1 METEIRKPLGG
12 WQHRPRD
19 STIKGID
26 NMNNMKN
33 GNIIKCILCNHF
45 IRPKYDWTLGHNAE
59 PLAEGRCCDD
69 CNKLV
74 IVERILEAFE

>member
-1 METEIRKPLGG
+1 
-12 WQHRPRD
+12 
-19 STIKGID
+19 
-26 NMNNMKN
+26 MNNMKN